1 MTMHELINM
10 IENNEPIWWT
20 DNDGEEHELEV
31 DGYYDKDNAIVTLVG
46 GTSVRSVS
54 IDELR

>member
-20 DNDGEEHELEV
+20 DNDGKEHEIEV
-31 DGYYDKDNAIVTLVG
+31 DGFDDKGNVIITFVG
-46 GTSVRSVS
+46 GTSIRSVS